1 MMLITL
7 RAARVNCGY
16 SQQEAA
22 KLLGVHYQT
31 LSKWENDS
39 SDMPMSAISK
49 ASDVYHIPANNIFFG
64 NENEFIRN
72 FRVNYKQ

>member
-22 KLLGVHYQT
+22 KLLGIHYQT

-49 ASDVYHIPANNIFFG
+49 ASDVYHISANNIFFG

-72 FRVNYKQ
+72 SRKNNE